1 MNPIDALEAEAIH
14 VLRESVVQFARPVLA
29 YSIGKDSTALLHLAR
44 KAFSPGRL
52 PFPVLHIDTGWKF
65 SEMLEFRDREAKRLS
80 LDLRVH
86 THAQGQADG
95 INPFDHGSKRY
106 THVMKTLALR
116 QALEAGGF
124 DALIGGGRRDE
135 EASRSKERVFSL
147 RDRHHGWDP
156 RRQRP
161 ELWRLFNG
169 RLGPGETM
177 RAFPLSNWTEIDVW
191 RYLRRE
197 AVAVVPLYFAK
208 ERPVVWRDGSWI
220 MRDDQRMVLRRGES
234 VQMKSVRFRT
244 LGCYPLTGAVESRA
258 ATISA
263 VIDEVMASRYSERQ
277 GRLIDADEAG
287 AMEKKKREGYF

>member
-156 RRQRP
+156 RHQRP

-169 RLGPGETM
+169 CLGPGETM
-177 RAFPLSNWTEIDVW
+177 RVFPLSNWTEIDVW

-263 VIDEVMASRYSERQ
+263 VIDELMASRYSERQ